1 LTSIPSNKP
10 QHLQPDVGATSTLPK
25 PVTCK
30 TLLISKTQQQQQ
42 KQHRNQNLK
51 TQTRKRKRKENATEK
66 NTAQRERERE
76 RERERASAY
85 IENGVATEA
94 ESATEIVVP
103 YYQDHKNKDSQHM
116 DNR

>member
-1 LTSIPSNKP
+1 
-10 QHLQPDVGATSTLPK
+10 LQDTAH
-25 PVTCK
+25 
-30 TLLISKTQQQQQ
+30 I
-42 KQHRNQNLK
+42 
-51 TQTRKRKRKENATEK
+51 K
-66 NTAQRERERE
+66 NTAAAAKAAQKPNLKNTNQKKKKKRKCYSEKHGTERERE
-76 RERERASAY
+76 RERESAY

>member
-1 LTSIPSNKP
+1 
-10 QHLQPDVGATSTLPK
+10 V
-25 PVTCK
+25 
-30 TLLISKTQQQQQ
+30 LISETRQQQQN
-42 KQHRNQNLK
+42 QHRNPTSK

-66 NTAQRERERE
+66 NTVERERE
-76 RERERASAY
+76 RERESAY
-85 IENGVATEA
+85 IENAVATEA

>member
-1 LTSIPSNKP
+1 ML
-10 QHLQPDVGATSTLPK
+10 HR
-25 PVTCK
+25 K
-30 TLLISKTQQQQQ
+30 TRQ
-42 KQHRNQNLK
+42 
-51 TQTRKRKRKENATEK
+51 
-66 NTAQRERERE
+66 

>member
-1 LTSIPSNKP
+1 
-10 QHLQPDVGATSTLPK
+10 V
-25 PVTCK
+25 
-30 TLLISKTQQQQQ
+30 LISETQQQQQ
-42 KQHRNQNLK
+42 NQHRNPTSK

-66 NTAQRERERE
+66 NTVE

>member
-1 LTSIPSNKP
+1 
-10 QHLQPDVGATSTLPK
+10 V
-25 PVTCK
+25 
-30 TLLISKTQQQQQ
+30 LISETRQQQQN
-42 KQHRNQNLK
+42 QHRNPTSK

-66 NTAQRERERE
+66 NTVERERE
-76 RERERASAY
+76 RESAY
-85 IENGVATEA
+85 IENAVATEA

>member
-1 LTSIPSNKP
+1 
-10 QHLQPDVGATSTLPK
+10 LQDTAH
-25 PVTCK
+25 
-30 TLLISKTQQQQQ
+30 I
-42 KQHRNQNLK
+42 
-51 TQTRKRKRKENATEK
+51 K
-66 NTAQRERERE
+66 NTAAAAKAAQKPNLKNTSQKKKKKRKCYRQKHGTE